1 MFRNTKNDLDEG
13 GSNTLFLSMGMLKW
27 KETHNSTR
35 TYKAPLILLPVELIR
50 QSARSKIKVKQLKDE
65 EPVFNSTLIQFLQQ
79 DFEIN
84 LNQFR
89 DKLPEDQ
96 SGVDIQKIWE
106 IVRQKIDDSP
116 GFEVTEEL
124 VLSNFS
130 FAKYLMWKDLQ
141 DRVDQ
146 LKENPFVDHMIERPT
161 EVYAQNLNFVD
172 QDQVDKKSNLL
183 KYMRL

>member
-1 MFRNTKNDLDEG
+1 
-13 GSNTLFLSMGMLKW
+13 MLKW
-27 KETHNSTR
+27 KETADSSKSYR
-35 TYKAPLILLPVELIR
+35 APLVLLPVELIR
-50 QSARSKIKVKQLKDE
+50 QSARSKIKIKQIKDE
-65 EPVFNSTLIQFLQQ
+65 EPVFNSTLIELLQQ

-89 DKLPEDQ
+89 DELPQDD
-96 SGVDIQKIWE
+96 SGIDVQRIWT

-141 DRVDQ
+141 DRVSD
-146 LKENPFVDHMIERPT
+146 LKENPFVEHMIERPT
-161 EVYAQNLNFVD
+161 DAYLQDLNFID
-172 QDQVDKKSNLL
+172 QNEIDDRIRPSEVFAPLMETLHN
-183 KYMRL
+183 